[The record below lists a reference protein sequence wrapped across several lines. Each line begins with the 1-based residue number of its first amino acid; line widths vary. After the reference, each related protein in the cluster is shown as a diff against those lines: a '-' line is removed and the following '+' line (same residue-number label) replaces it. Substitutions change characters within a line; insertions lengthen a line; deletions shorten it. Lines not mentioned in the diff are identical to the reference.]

1 MTVITVITC
10 FTNVGKIVIYPRVCA
25 GVVSGGPACTVVGV
39 LTWRRWGTFA
49 VGKGIWVDDGDGVE
63 SGLGLR
69 PIGRERGRTHW
80 VAVLDGASKPT
91 KSLQRA
97 LFCAKGAGWMERILR
112 ESPFLAFSLFSLCRL
127 MPCWHQIIN
136 HIRVVASLFPAT
148 TVPTATPSPP
158 RLCPSRVQ
166 QLRWLEP
173 PNTRT
178 AASRQPARATSPP
191 AADERERAAHPT
203 QKPTRGGPQRV
214 MEAPR
219 RTRTAPTRAVVECGG
234 AIEHGAQVHASP
246 LSSNCANPYP
256 QHRRPF
262 QAGKAPQRRHLSTPT
277 AVHAGPPNT
286 MPAHTRRAR
295 RPSSLPAQFGGDAR
309 ARRLIQT
316 AIHPSHG
323 AISAYAAPS
332 AFSCDPHT
340 YLRSFLNASAYT
352 PGAIVRAGV
361 TDLLAGQRASQQ
373 WSTMDHHSRPTPEKG
388 APQTTLHDGR
398 GGTRMGGAHNSG
410 TNIASGM
417 MTQMAVVEQLTRERW
432 RVSLSHHNTVSY
444 LLGILQYA
452 GFCGGETRSD
462 GVWWA
467 LVDTCAPIAKS
478 LNCLLFNEVP
488 NHKNVEKAEKTVE
501 KDLYCLVKQ
510 RPAPCSK
517 MGNKTN
523 CSGPKIEWTNEDR
536 NCGNKISNS
545 ASHSWEHVI

>member
-1 MTVITVITC
+1 M
-10 FTNVGKIVIYPRVCA
+10 
-25 GVVSGGPACTVVGV
+25 
-39 LTWRRWGTFA
+39 WRRWGTFA

-63 SGLGLR
+63 RSGGGRMGRGARRRFQTDKIIAACPLLR
-69 PIGRERGRTHW
+69 EGSRVDGKNTAGIAFFGVFFVFPLLFD
-80 VAVLDGASKPT
+80 AVLASNNQSHPCHRLFISRHNRPHRHAIPLPT
-91 KSLQRA
+91 YVHLASSSYGGWNRRTRA
-97 LFCAKGAGWMERILR
+97 
-112 ESPFLAFSLFSLCRL
+112 P
-127 MPCWHQIIN
+127 
-136 HIRVVASLFPAT
+136 
-148 TVPTATPSPP
+148 
-158 RLCPSRVQ
+158 
-166 QLRWLEP
+166 
-173 PNTRT
+173 
-178 AASRQPARATSPP
+178 PP
-191 AADERERAAHPT
+191 AANPH
-203 QKPTRGGPQRV
+203 
-214 MEAPR
+214 APR
-219 RTRTAPTRAVVECGG
+219 HHQPLTSANAQPTPPKTDAGWAAEGDEGTVEDKDRPHKSRSRMWRRHRARC
-234 AIEHGAQVHASP
+234 P
-246 LSSNCANPYP
+246 
-256 QHRRPF
+256 RPF
-262 QAGKAPQRRHLSTPT
+262 QAGKAPQCCHVSTPT

-286 MPAHTRRAR
+286 TPAHTRHAR

-309 ARRLIQT
+309 ARRPIQT
-316 AIHPSHG
+316 AIHPSRG

-352 PGAIVRAGV
+352 PGAI
-361 TDLLAGQRASQQ
+361 
-373 WSTMDHHSRPTPEKG
+373 
-388 APQTTLHDGR
+388 TTLHDGR

-410 TNIASGM
+410 TNVASGM
-417 MTQMAVVEQLTRERW
+417 TTRIVVVKQLTRERW

-444 LLGILQYA
+444 VLGILQYA

-523 CSGPKIEWTNEDR
+523 CSGPKIERTNEDR

>member
-1 MTVITVITC
+1 M
-10 FTNVGKIVIYPRVCA
+10 
-25 GVVSGGPACTVVGV
+25 VSGGPACTAVGV

-69 PIGRERGRTHW
+69 PIGREQGRTHW
-80 VAVLDGASKPT
+80 VAVLNGASKPT
-91 KSLQRA
+91 KSLQHA
-97 LFCAKGAGWMERILR
+97 LFCAKGAGWMERIVLLNR
-112 ESPFLAFSLFSLCRL
+112 RFACSLTSFQIRNTAGIAFFGVFFVFPLPFDAVLASNNQSHPCRRLFISRHNRPHRHAIPLPAYVHL
-127 MPCWHQIIN
+127 
-136 HIRVVASLFPAT
+136 AS
-148 TVPTATPSPP
+148 SSYGGWN
-158 RLCPSRVQ
+158 RR
-166 QLRWLEP
+166 
-173 PNTRT
+173 TR
-178 AASRQPARATSPP
+178 APPP
-191 AADERERAAHPT
+191 AANPH
-203 QKPTRGGPQRV
+203 
-214 MEAPR
+214 APR
-219 RTRTAPTRAVVECGG
+219 HHQPLTSANAQPTPPKNQRGV
-234 AIEHGAQVHASP
+234 
-246 LSSNCANPYP
+246 
-256 QHRRPF
+256 
-262 QAGKAPQRRHLSTPT
+262 GKAPQRRHLSTPT
-277 AVHAGPPNT
+277 ALHAGPPNT
-286 MPAHTRRAR
+286 TPAHTRRAR
-295 RPSSLPAQFGGDAR
+295 RPSSLPAQFGGDTR
-309 ARRLIQT
+309 ARRPIQT
-316 AIHPSHG
+316 AIHPSRG

-352 PGAIVRAGV
+352 PGAIVCAGV
-361 TDLLAGQRASQQ
+361 MDLLAGRSGTTTALYRSLMHQTSVAGASQQ

-410 TNIASGM
+410 TN
-417 MTQMAVVEQLTRERW
+417 LTREWW

-488 NHKNVEKAEKTVE
+488 NHKNVEKAEKMVE

-510 RPAPCSK
+510 RPTPCSK

-523 CSGPKIEWTNEDR
+523 YSGPKIERTNEDR